1 MPDPP
6 NALIKE
12 LEHIFY
18 KFLWNAGQDRIKRK
32 NIVKNIACAGLRM
45 VELRSFIK
53 ALTVSWL
60 RRILQQSKPMEW
72 INLSQINFQ
81 MLFSVGGS
89 SATKSN
95 NNLYNPFWKKIMANW
110 AEFCK
115 IFPVERVSHMLE
127 SPIWYNENIGRG
139 KLFIKNWYD
148 KGIRTIQDIVAE
160 TGKFYSF
167 DDLKAMYN
175 INGTFFR

>member
-18 KFLWNAGQDRIKRK
+18 KFLWNSGPDRIKRK
-32 NIVKNIACAGLRM
+32 IIVKNIACAGLRM

-53 ALTVSWL
+53 ALKVSWL
-60 RRILQQSKPMEW
+60 RRILQQSKQMEW

-89 SATKSN
+89 YATKLN
-95 NNLYNPFWKKIMANW
+95 NNLYNPFWKNLMANW

-115 IFPVERVSHMLE
+115 ILPVEKVSHMLE
-127 SPIWYNENIGRG
+127 SPIWYNEKIGRG
-139 KLFIKNWYD
+139 KLFIKI
-148 KGIRTIQDIVAE
+148 GMIRVLEQYKT
-160 TGKFYSF
+160 
-167 DDLKAMYN
+167 L
-175 INGTFFR
+175 